1 MTQTSKSTPK
11 RGDKEPPT
19 LSAQQSTEASAVSER
34 VNPLSE
40 LVPEIGTGRRW
51 YDVPYRVFS
60 WLLNAW
66 PRPILQPTIRRSLV
80 AGINFLLVFNHHE
93 RNKAE
98 SLDDPS
104 DNLILPD
111 GARLRQGGIWTVELF
126 PPSKYKN
133 LASALRHNGWDQ
145 SPFSGFDS
153 SNVESVRRARDG
165 RGSAWFK
172 IVSVAGK
179 DTTHLQFDER
189 REELPREFAAIEL
202 TAVQLGTGVTAV
214 VAFFQ
219 LSEYGESTLNNVWCK
234 KHEPLFRW
242 RGLRRPLTTNRY
254 FAAIETTQK
263 ERLRIHTLTR
273 RWLSQRCPGFFAS
286 RSDSHPVMDLNL
298 FDGVDIASQK
308 RTSSSEALRALGM
321 CRFGRDQYVSP
332 ELPGATLIPTYGS
345 SGPHEPLHN
354 CWAIAG
360 EYQRIMN
367 ENERPGYGDKP
378 YSPMTIGYMFNDAAR
393 SFVLYLAVMGFLD
406 EQRAVHSA
414 ARDLA
419 TIRHRKFTIRAIRN
433 LSEELLESGLDLPAM
448 ARDSKKLWGERWQRW
463 QGLKV
468 QSIPR
473 DANPEKEE
481 IDLIKFFGEHCTDQF
496 KQMLEEDKNYR
507 TVLSTAAA
515 LGSTTESAQ
524 IGRKAL
530 LVAWCSMVVASLTLL
545 VTQPSNA
552 SLLSTLMDW
561 LRQAVLNQ

>member
-11 RGDKEPPT
+11 RGDKEPPA
-19 LSAQQSTEASAVSER
+19 LSAQQSAEASAVSES
-34 VNPLSE
+34 VNRLFK
-40 LVPEIGTGRRW
+40 LVPEIGVGWRW

-66 PRPILQPTIRRSLV
+66 PRPILPSTIRRSLV
-80 AGINFLLVFNHHE
+80 GGINFLLVFNNHE

-98 SLDDPS
+98 PLDDPN

-126 PPSKYKN
+126 PPSKYNN

-165 RGSAWFK
+165 GGSAWFK
-172 IVSVAGK
+172 IVSVTGK
-179 DTTHLQFDER
+179 NTTYLQFDAR
-189 REELPREFAAIEL
+189 SEELPREFAAIEL

-219 LSEYGESTLNNVWCK
+219 LSEYGESSLNNVWCK
-234 KHEPLFRW
+234 KHEPSLRW
-242 RGLRRPLTTNRY
+242 RGLRRPLTANRF

-263 ERLRIHTLTR
+263 ERLRLHNLTR
-273 RWLSQRCPGFFAS
+273 RWLSKRCPGFFAA
-286 RSDSHPVMDLNL
+286 RSDSHPAMDLNL
-298 FDGVDIASQK
+298 FDGVDIAAQK
-308 RTSSSEALRALGM
+308 GTLSDESLRALGM

-332 ELPGATLIPTYGS
+332 ELSGATLIPTYGS

-360 EYQRIMN
+360 EYQRIIN
-367 ENERPGYGDKP
+367 ENERSGYGDKP
-378 YSPMTIGYMFNDAAR
+378 YCPMAIGFMFNDAAR

-448 ARDSKKLWGERWQRW
+448 ARDSKKLWGERWQSW
-463 QGLKV
+463 HGLTV
-468 QSIPR
+468 QSIPW
-473 DANPEKEE
+473 DAKPEKEE

-496 KQMLEEDKNYR
+496 KQLLEEDKNYR

-515 LGSTTESAQ
+515 LGSSVESAQ
-524 IGRKAL
+524 MGRNAL
-530 LVAWCSMVVASLTLL
+530 LVAGVSMVVALVTLL
-545 VTQPSNA
+545 VA
-552 SLLSTLMDW
+552 LSDT
-561 LRQAVLNQ
+561 